1 MGEEVRHERR
11 VAVSSSNCSSHP
23 SLAHYGEAWLWRH
36 RGDPVASRHTGRL
49 RHGNLET
56 GHRTL
61 AVFIH
66 ISPLFWLVG
75 LGPFALL
82 GPLVL
87 WLIGRERSVFIDD
100 HGREAI
106 NFMLSFFLLHVILAI
121 TLIGIALWPVLWIV
135 AIVNMIRAA
144 VAAGQDEYF
153 RYPVTFRFL

>member
-1 MGEEVRHERR
+1 MYAAS
-11 VAVSSSNCSSHP
+11 AVSTSTAHPAHRPQTTGKRSS
-23 SLAHYGEAWLWRH
+23 
-36 RGDPVASRHTGRL
+36 GDGRPGGITATGRL
-49 RHGNLET
+49 RHGHLET

-66 ISPLFWLVG
+66 ISPLFWIVG

-87 WLIGRERSVFIDD
+87 WLVGRERSVFIDD

-135 AIVNMIRAA
+135 AIVNVIRAA